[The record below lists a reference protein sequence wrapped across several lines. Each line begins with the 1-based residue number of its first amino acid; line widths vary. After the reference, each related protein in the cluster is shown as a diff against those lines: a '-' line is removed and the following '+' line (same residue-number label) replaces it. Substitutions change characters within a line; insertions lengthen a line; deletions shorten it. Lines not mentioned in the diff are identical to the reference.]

1 MTISRLWYLPASA
14 WTILFA
20 APLLGLQVHDHH
32 EIFEDAHSA
41 TPAVLA
47 VLVFLVGWQVM
58 VVAMMVPSTI
68 GAIAPTESRPPCIGH
83 IAPSRFLT
91 GYLTVWAA
99 LGGLLLAADGSLH
112 GTVDSIPAIAHRP
125 WIVSAA
131 ILLLAGAWQLTPART
146 RCLQACRAELGEV
159 ARDTGGGRESFRL
172 GLTHG
177 VSCAGSC
184 GVLMV
189 AVMTLGS
196 GLLATIGLV
205 ATAVLVFVEKTGR
218 RGEQLAVAAGVVLLA
233 AGATTVGLHLG

>member
-1 MTISRLWYLPASA
+1 VTISRLWCLPASA
-14 WTILFA
+14 WTVVLA
-20 APLLGLQVHDHH
+20 APLVGLQLHDHH
-32 EIFEDAHSA
+32 AIFEGAHSA
-41 TPAVLA
+41 TTAVLA
-47 VLVFLVGWQVM
+47 VLVFLVGWQFM

-68 GAIAPTESRPPCIGH
+68 DAIAPTESRPPCTGH
-83 IAPSRFLT
+83 IAPSRFLL

-99 LGGLLLAADGSLH
+99 LGACLLAADGSLH
-112 GTVDSIPAIAHRP
+112 GTVDAIPAIAHRP
-125 WIVSAA
+125 WVVSAA

-159 ARDTGGGRESFRL
+159 ARATGDGRASFRL

-184 GVLMV
+184 GLVMV

-196 GLLATIGLV
+196 GLPATIGLV

-218 RGEQLAVAAGVVLLA
+218 RGEQLAVAAGLVLLG
-233 AGATTVGLHLG
+233 AGATAIGLHVG